1 MNKSIKALALAL
13 VMLPSLAVAYP
24 KADTFE
30 QAKTKIKDDGLVVVF
45 VHADGWDKH
54 SKKTVDRMM
63 KDADVSKALKDD
75 VVMTLALPN
84 TWSEKFD
91 ARLKE
96 RFGKLR
102 VPTPD
107 SIPGI
112 NVYTKEG
119 RVLASLSI
127 PFKERKKP
135 AVLAKRIAELKKAHA
150 RQSKLM
156 AQAEQASG
164 PEKARLLGEAAF
176 VHGVSRPDN
185 VQKMI
190 KQADPEDKSGMDKVI
205 SLNLPHYAI
214 GTAGT
219 KDWKKS
225 LAEVKELQKNPNFSK
240 EQQQQLCC
248 IAIGLLRRHGG
259 MEYRK
264 ELKETIARLRE
275 IDPDSLLGKSAIDA
289 ERMWVRELNLVDGWS
304 PDVIPAEKTPV
315 EVSGPLPIKEA
326 GTYQVSFNYQR
337 GSHAARF
344 MAVELYDGKTKV
356 AEDRHAG
363 SSGHKHNNNVYTL
376 NVSKTVKKPRLYVT
390 FDMETNR
397 DSYGRITVTK
407 K

>member
-84 TWSEKFD
+84 TWSDKFD

-190 KQADPEDKSGMDKVI
+190 QQADPDNKSGMVQVI

-219 KDWKKS
+219 KDWQKS
-225 LAEVKELQKNPNFSK
+225 LADVKDLMKNPLFNK

-259 MEYRK
+259 MQHK
-264 ELKETIARLRE
+264 EEMKKMIARLRE
-275 IDPDSLLGKSAIDA
+275 IDPDSILGQSAIDA
-289 ERMWVRELNLVDGWS
+289 ERMWIRDLNLVEGWS
-304 PDVIPAEKTPV
+304 PDVVPVEKVPV
-315 EVSGPLPIKEA
+315 EVKGAIPIKEA
-326 GTYQVSFNYQR
+326 GTYQVTFKYQR
-337 GSHAARF
+337 GAHAGRF
-344 MAVELYDGKTKV
+344 SAVELYDGKTKIT
-356 AEDRHAG
+356 EDRHDG
-363 SSGHKHNNNVYTL
+363 NSGHNSRNNVYTL
-376 NVSKTVKKPRLYVT
+376 NVPKALKNPRLYIT
-390 FDMETNR
+390 FDMEKNR
-397 DSYGRITVTK
+397 DSYGSIMVTK
-407 K
+407 Q

>member
-176 VHGVSRPDN
+176 VNGVSRPDN

-190 KQADPEDKSGMDKVI
+190 QQADPDNKSGMVQVI

-214 GTAGT
+214 GTADT
-219 KDWKKS
+219 KDWQKS
-225 LAEVKELQKNPNFSK
+225 LADVKDLMKNPLFNK

-259 MEYRK
+259 MQHK
-264 ELKETIARLRE
+264 EEMKKMIARLRE
-275 IDPDSLLGKSAIDA
+275 IDPDSILGQSAIDA
-289 ERMWVRELNLVDGWS
+289 ERMWVRELNLVEGWS
-304 PDVIPAEKTPV
+304 PQVIPADTTPV
-315 EVSGPLPIKEA
+315 EVAGPLPIKGA
-326 GTYQVSFNYQR
+326 GTYEVGFTYR
-337 GSHAARF
+337 KGPHAAYIE
-344 MAVELYDGKTKV
+344 AVELYDGATKV
-356 AEDRHAG
+356 AEDRHKGSAG
-363 SSGHKHNNNVYTL
+363 IKHSNNVYTL
-376 NVSKTVKKPRLYVT
+376 KVASALKKPRLMVT
-390 FDMETNR
+390 FNMKQNR
-397 DSYGRITVTK
+397 DSYGSITVSAK
-407 K
+407 

>member
-1 MNKSIKALALAL
+1 MKDMMKVCALALA
-13 VMLPSLAVAYP
+13 MLPLAAGAYST
-24 KADTFE
+24 ADTFE
-30 QAKTKIKDDGLVVVF
+30 QAKTKLKDDGLVFVF

-54 SKKTVDRMM
+54 SAKTVELMM
-63 KDADVSKALKDD
+63 KDSAVSKVLKDD
-75 VVMTLALPN
+75 VVMKLGLANLGGK
-84 TWSEKFD
+84 EQD
-91 ARLKE
+91 ARIKE
-96 RFGKLR
+96 RFGNLR

-107 SIPGI
+107 SIPGV

-135 AVLAKRIAELKKAHA
+135 AALARRITELKKAYA
-150 RQSKLM
+150 AQNKLM
-156 AQAEQASG
+156 AEAGKANG

-176 VHGVSRPDN
+176 VQGVSRPDN

-190 KQADPEDKSGMDKVI
+190 KQADPEDKSGMDKVV

-219 KDWKKS
+219 KDWQKS

-259 MEYRK
+259 MQYK
-264 ELKETIARLRE
+264 QELKETIARLRE
-275 IDPDSLLGKSAIDA
+275 IDPDSLLGQSAIDA
-289 ERMWVRELNLVDGWS
+289 ERMWVRELNLVEGWS

-315 EVSGPLPIKEA
+315 EVNGPLPIKDA

-337 GSHAARF
+337 GSHAARI

-363 SSGHKHNNNVYTL
+363 STGHKHSNNVYTL
-376 NVSKTVKKPRLYVT
+376 NVSKAVRKPRLYVT

>member
-190 KQADPEDKSGMDKVI
+190 QQADPDDKSGMVQVV

-214 GTAGT
+214 GTADT
-219 KDWKKS
+219 KDWQKS
-225 LAEVKELQKNPNFSK
+225 LADVKTLMKNPLFNK

-259 MEYRK
+259 AQHK
-264 ELKETIARLRE
+264 EEMKKMIARLRE
-275 IDPDSLLGKSAIDA
+275 IDPDSILGQSAIDA
-289 ERMWVRELNLVDGWS
+289 ERMWIRDLNLVEGWS
-304 PDVIPAEKTPV
+304 PQVIPADTTPV
-315 EVSGPLPIKEA
+315 EVAGPLPIKGA
-326 GTYQVSFNYQR
+326 GTYEVTFTYR
-337 GSHAARF
+337 KGPHAAYIE
-344 MAVELYDGKTKV
+344 AVELYDGKTKV
-356 AEDRHAG
+356 AEDRHNGSAG
-363 SSGHKHNNNVYTL
+363 IKHSNNVYTL
-376 NVSKTVKKPRLYVT
+376 KVASALKKPRLMVT
-390 FDMETNR
+390 FNMKQNR
-397 DSYGRITVTK
+397 DSYGSITVSAK
-407 K
+407 

>member
-1 MNKSIKALALAL
+1 MKDMMKVCALALA
-13 VMLPSLAVAYP
+13 MLPLAAGAYST
-24 KADTFE
+24 ADTFE
-30 QAKTKIKDDGLVVVF
+30 QAKTKLKDDGLVFVF

-54 SKKTVDRMM
+54 SAKTVELMM
-63 KDADVSKALKDD
+63 KDSAVSKVLKDD
-75 VVMTLALPN
+75 VVMKLGLANLGGK
-84 TWSEKFD
+84 EQD
-91 ARLKE
+91 ARIKE
-96 RFGKLR
+96 RFGNLR

-107 SIPGI
+107 SIPGV

-135 AVLAKRIAELKKAHA
+135 AALARRITELKKAYA
-150 RQSKLM
+150 AQNKLM
-156 AQAEQASG
+156 AEAGKANG

-176 VHGVSRPDN
+176 VQGVSRPDN

-190 KQADPEDKSGMDKVI
+190 KQADPEDKSGMDKVM

-219 KDWKKS
+219 KDWQKS

-248 IAIGLLRRHGG
+248 VAIGLLRRHGG
-259 MEYRK
+259 MQYRK
-264 ELKETIARLRE
+264 ELKDTIARLRE
-275 IDPDSLLGKSAIDA
+275 IAPDSILGKSAIDA
-289 ERMWVRELNLVDGWS
+289 ERMWVRELNLIEGWS
-304 PDVIPAEKTPV
+304 PEVIPAEKTPV
-315 EVSGPLPIKEA
+315 EVNGPLPFKEA

-356 AEDRHAG
+356 AEDRHNG
-363 SSGHKHNNNVYTL
+363 SAGHKHSNNVYTL
-376 NVSKTVKKPRLYVT
+376 EVPKAVKKPRLYIT

-397 DSYGRITVTK
+397 DSYGKITVTK

>member
-1 MNKSIKALALAL
+1 MKDMMKVCALALA
-13 VMLPSLAVAYP
+13 MLPLAAGAYST
-24 KADTFE
+24 ADTFE
-30 QAKTKIKDDGLVVVF
+30 QAKTKLKDDGLVFVF

-54 SKKTVDRMM
+54 SAKTVELMM
-63 KDADVSKALKDD
+63 KDSAVSKVLKDD
-75 VVMTLALPN
+75 VVMKLGLANLGGK
-84 TWSEKFD
+84 EQD
-91 ARLKE
+91 ARIKE
-96 RFGKLR
+96 RFGNLR

-107 SIPGI
+107 SIPGV

-135 AVLAKRIAELKKAHA
+135 AALARRITELKKAYA
-150 RQSKLM
+150 AQNKLM
-156 AQAEQASG
+156 AEAGKANG

-176 VHGVSRPDN
+176 AQGVSRPDN

-190 KQADPEDKSGMDKVI
+190 KQADPEDKSGMDKVV

-219 KDWKKS
+219 KDWQKS

-259 MEYRK
+259 MQYK
-264 ELKETIARLRE
+264 QELKETIARLRE
-275 IDPDSLLGKSAIDA
+275 IDPDSLLGQSAIDA
-289 ERMWVRELNLVDGWS
+289 ERMWVRELNLVEGWS

-315 EVSGPLPIKEA
+315 EVNGPLPIKDA

-337 GSHAARF
+337 GSHAARI

-363 SSGHKHNNNVYTL
+363 STGHKHSNNVYTL
-376 NVSKTVKKPRLYVT
+376 NVSKAVRKPRLYVT

>member
-84 TWSEKFD
+84 TWSKEQD
-91 ARLKE
+91 AKLKE
-96 RFGKLR
+96 RFGNLR

-107 SIPGI
+107 SIPGV

-135 AVLAKRIAELKKAHA
+135 AVLAKRIKELKEAHA

-164 PEKARLLGEAAF
+164 PEKAKLLGQAAF
-176 VHGVSRPDN
+176 VQGISRPDN

-190 KQADPEDKSGMDKVI
+190 QQADPDNKSGMVQVI

-214 GTAGT
+214 GTADT
-219 KDWKKS
+219 KDWQKS
-225 LAEVKELQKNPNFSK
+225 LADVKDLMKNPLFNK

-259 MEYRK
+259 MQHK
-264 ELKETIARLRE
+264 EEMKKMIARLRE
-275 IDPDSLLGKSAIDA
+275 IDPDSILGQSAIDA
-289 ERMWVRELNLVDGWS
+289 ERMWVRELNLVEGWS
-304 PDVIPAEKTPV
+304 PQVIPADTTPV
-315 EVSGPLPIKEA
+315 ELAGPLPVTGA
-326 GTYQVSFNYQR
+326 GTYEVSFTYLK
-337 GSHAARF
+337 GPHAAYIE
-344 MAVELYDGKTKV
+344 AVELYDGATKV
-356 AEDRHAG
+356 AEDRHKGSAG
-363 SSGHKHNNNVYTL
+363 IKHSNNVYTL
-376 NVSKTVKKPRLYVT
+376 KLSAKPKKPRLMVT
-390 FDMETNR
+390 FNMGKNR
-397 DSYGRITVTK
+397 DSYGRITISK